1 MRGSVAEA
9 KASPNFAP
17 LSSLAT
23 STDRFVAMLLS
34 RAALVA
40 RRSVRLRAL
49 SIKTTNPPPAS
60 SPERL
65 AGGEAVG
72 LSDELEEKASGRWR
86 ELAAQHRVVPSDEAV
101 RKKRKTRRR

>member
-1 MRGSVAEA
+1 M
-9 KASPNFAP
+9 
-17 LSSLAT
+17 
-23 STDRFVAMLLS
+23 LS

-65 AGGEAVG
+65 AGGEAVFLVRLG
-72 LSDELEEKASGRWR
+72 DLR
-86 ELAAQHRVVPSDEAV
+86 RVGPVREAV
-101 RKKRKTRRR
+101 DDGLDEDVLVLLDLGLVAKAPADKQTRAVFAWL